1 MRRRKTFLGICVI
14 TIVLGLMLAPSI
26 ARAQQAGSEEED
38 AVFYV
43 GSGLLSLL
51 YFPIKL
57 TTCVGAQAVTAVA
70 YVSTYQVPGNFGGG
84 TNGKEIGEI
93 ARGACGGPWLISF
106 GQVKEDYQTQ
116 VGLEKASS
124 FAKAPLQEPTIESA
138 TPRKVPAEKIVVKE
152 VIKEV
157 PKVVEVER
165 VFLPDVAFR
174 FDSAE
179 LSELGKGK
187 VYLAAQKIKEK
198 SDVLVII
205 GGHTDYI
212 GSVNYNQKL
221 GLRRAETVKLELVRL
236 GVNPANMSVESF
248 GESRP
253 VFDQRTQWARA
264 INRRVEIKV
273 KGE

>member
-1 MRRRKTFLGICVI
+1 MRRTKTFCGICVI
-14 TIVLGLMLAPSI
+14 TIVLGLLLAPSMT
-26 ARAQQAGSEEED
+26 RAQAGSEED
-38 AVFYV
+38 AVYHV

-51 YFPIKL
+51 YFPFKL
-57 TTCVGAQAVTAVA
+57 TTCVGAQAITAVA
-70 YVSTYQVPGNFGGG
+70 YVSTYQVPGNFEGG
-84 TNGKEIGEI
+84 TNGKEIGEV

-116 VGLEKASS
+116 VSLEKAPS

-138 TPRKVPAEKIVVKE
+138 TPRKVPAEKIVLKE
-152 VIKEV
+152 VIKDV
-157 PKVVEVER
+157 PKVVEVEK
-165 VFLPDVAFR
+165 VFFPDVAFR

-179 LSELGKGK
+179 LSELGRGK
-187 VYLAAQKIKEK
+187 IYLTAQKIKAK

-212 GSVNYNQKL
+212 GSDDYNQKL
-221 GLRRAETVKLELVRL
+221 GLHRAETVKLELVRL
-236 GVNPANMSVESF
+236 GVNPANMSVESS

-253 VFDQRTQWARA
+253 VIDQRTHWARA